1 MSTIRHRIQRLL
13 GTLSVVSVASCLAAL
28 AFSATASAHAY
39 PTITASASAIPRTL
53 SAAARART
61 VADHVLIADARK
73 LKQCEQI
80 LHAPCTAARR
90 AVQRSGYRLKNAENH
105 LSKLARGQ
113 SSASRISDATQ
124 MAPQLSVS
132 GQHLSWT
139 SPARVK
145 SYVFVREVPGLVNQ
159 YEVLNGTSIL
169 PPPVPGVAVTYSVR
183 TNVAGS
189 AWATEKSI
197 TYPAETSAASSGS
210 NPTHGADAQG
220 APELSVSGTT
230 LVWKSVSGVNTY
242 VLVQRGP
249 GSQEQYSVVLGTS
262 YAPSPVAGATVHY
275 SLRTAVDGSAWA
287 PEVSISYPSEKS
299 VTAPVPT
306 PTPTPVGSGGKTA
319 GNTPPSSGSEA
330 GNSSVPFEM
339 ALVPGSL
346 ASTEPG
352 TIHQLGAH
360 SVRMG
365 YPIETPASQ
374 LASVMEEYAKVGIR
388 IMPLATFTGTV
399 PTSAQ
404 AANLASWAAAYGPG
418 GTFWRGKSFPADTAM
433 TDIEFGNE
441 TSYTYQFGDNSEEAI
456 AERAQSYALRFKE
469 AEEGI
474 HAVAPGVGLLAQ
486 GDNGETDG
494 STWVNNM
501 FKAVPNLAQLVAGWT
516 IHPYGTESVRRINEM
531 IAQTQAVGAPST
543 IPIYVTEWG
552 LSTDNGRCLSENYGW
567 NPCMS
572 YEEAATDLA
581 TSVAAMHEHFGGR
594 LHAIYLYQAQDL
606 ASSGSSTNR
615 EEYFGA
621 LQQDGAR
628 KGAYTTEVEAL
639 LHANP

>member
-1 MSTIRHRIQRLL
+1 MTTIRPRINRPLL
-13 GTLSVVSVASCLAAL
+13 TLLVTVLMSSSCLALL
-28 AFSATASAHAY
+28 AIGASANARPYTATTASAAAK
-39 PTITASASAIPRTL
+39 ASRAL
-53 SAAARART
+53 SAAAQTRT
-61 VADHVLIADARK
+61 LADHALVSNARQ
-73 LKQCEQI
+73 LKRC
-80 LHAPCTAARR
+80 LRTPHAHCTAARR
-90 AVQRSGYRLKNAENH
+90 AVQQSGIRLTQAESH
-105 LSKLARGQ
+105 LSKLAQGEP
-113 SSASRISDATQ
+113 SVGRISAVTG
-124 MAPQLSVS
+124 APRLSVS
-132 GQHLSWT
+132 WLSLTWT
-139 SPARVK
+139 RVHRVK
-145 SYVFVREVPGLVNQ
+145 TYILARKVPGQADHYSV
-159 YEVLNGTSIL
+159 VDGTSIVPL
-169 PPPVPGVAVTYSVR
+169 SVPGVTVAYSVR
-183 TNVAGS
+183 TNVSGS
-189 AWATEKSI
+189 AWSTEQSI
-197 TYPAETSAASSGS
+197 PYPATKTAA
-210 NPTHGADAQG
+210 
-220 APELSVSGTT
+220 
-230 LVWKSVSGVNTY
+230 
-242 VLVQRGP
+242 
-249 GSQEQYSVVLGTS
+249 
-262 YAPSPVAGATVHY
+262 
-275 SLRTAVDGSAWA
+275 
-287 PEVSISYPSEKS
+287 
-299 VTAPVPT
+299 PT
-306 PTPTPVGSGGKTA
+306 PTPPTSTGGEGGTTPPVITPPVTTPPVTTPPLTT
-319 GNTPPSSGSEA
+319 TPPSSGSETGTSGA
-330 GNSSVPFEM
+330 PFEM

-374 LASVMEEYAKVGIR
+374 LAGVMEEYAKVGIR
-388 IMPLATFTGTV
+388 IVPLATFTGKV

-418 GTFWRGKSFPADTAM
+418 GTFWQGKSFPADTAM

-441 TSYTYQFGDNSEEAI
+441 TSYTYQFSDNSEEAI

-469 AEEGI
+469 AEESI
-474 HAVAPGVGLLAQ
+474 HAVAPDVGLLAQ

-494 STWVNNM
+494 STWVDNM

-531 IAQTQAVGAPST
+531 IAQTQAAGAPST

-567 NPCMS
+567 NPCMN

-581 TSVAAMHEHFGGR
+581 TSVTTMHEHFGGR
-594 LHAIYLYQAQDL
+594 LRAVYLYQAQDL